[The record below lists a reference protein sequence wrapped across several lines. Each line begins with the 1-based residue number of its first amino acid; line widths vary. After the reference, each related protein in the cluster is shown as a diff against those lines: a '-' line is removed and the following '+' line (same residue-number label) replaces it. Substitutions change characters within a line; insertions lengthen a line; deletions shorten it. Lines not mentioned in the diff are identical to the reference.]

1 MSERIES
8 LPNLGPKTARML
20 EEVGIARVADLR
32 AIGAVDAW
40 RRIKFAYPKRVSL
53 VGLYAIEAAL
63 RGCPWTSLADDVK
76 EDLRRAAGGGQA
88 RAGARRS
95 PYRDGGP

>member
-1 MSERIES
+1 MSERIDS

-20 EEVGIARVADLR
+20 EEVGISTVSDLR

-40 RRIKFAYPKRVSL
+40 RRIKFAYPKRVTL

-63 RGCPWTSLADDVK
+63 RGCPWTNLSDDVR
-76 EDLRRAAGGGQA
+76 EDLRQAVQAERASVGTG
-88 RAGARRS
+88 RFRKKDTR
-95 PYRDGGP
+95 P